1 MLLKRL
7 TGKVPIRPLTEY
19 MQHSTTHVTS
29 GTLEYPAVP
38 FQHYIDYYLSDPLI
52 MSAADYIEQAV
63 AGMGGYTT
71 ADFDPAK
78 ESIDEFNA
86 KINLD
91 ELHLKIAKWTT
102 LCGNFFLE
110 RVYDVYDV
118 EVLRDP
124 WTSAKVELI
133 VPAKGAAL
141 VDVRPLPLS
150 SIVSAARTSDGEIL
164 WYNRLYR
171 GQQSKLSSK
180 LVVHYKWNVVDE
192 RAFGTGWLTS
202 MLTEGVGFTVKG
214 KVRKREPFVKLKE
227 KLDDASMRLAIKA
240 IPRHVYVFPTMP
252 LDILKEAQSQLEK
265 LEPEQ
270 DFLTNSKE
278 FDVREVGVS
287 SRAVLE
293 FFWKH
298 ILDQFIMGTQTHH
311 VRLFTVPGFTE
322 ASAKVADSAMERKL
336 MAVRRFIKRITERE
350 IFDEYLRTHGIDPR
364 RANVR
369 WNWGLK
375 EEPKIE
381 IEHLI
386 RFAELL
392 TRGVQVV
399 RLDELREMLK
409 RLGFMLTESEEQ
421 GKEVAE

>member
-1 MLLKRL
+1 MFLRRL
-7 TGKVPIRPLTEY
+7 IERAYIRPIAEPVQSPTIH
-19 MQHSTTHVTS
+19 MTP
-29 GTLEYPAVP
+29 GMIEYPIIP
-38 FQHYIDYYLSDPLI
+38 FKQYIDYYLSDPLI

-71 ADFDPAK
+71 ADFDLAK
-78 ESIDEFNA
+78 DSIDEFNA

-91 ELHLKIAKWTT
+91 ELHLKIAKWAT

-110 RVYDVYDV
+110 RIYDAYDVDV
-118 EVLRDP
+118 LKDP
-124 WTSAKVELI
+124 WTSAKVELV
-133 VPAKGAAL
+133 VPAKDAAL

-150 SIVSAARTSDGEIL
+150 SIVSAVRASDGTIL
-164 WYNRLYR
+164 WYVRSQK
-171 GQQSKLSSK
+171 GQQIKTSSK
-180 LVVHYKWNVVDE
+180 LIVHYKWNVVDE
-192 RAFGTGWLTS
+192 QAFGIGWLTS

-214 KVRKREPFVKLKE
+214 KIRKREPFVKLKE

-240 IPRHVYVFPTMP
+240 IPRHVYVFPAMP
-252 LDILKEAQSQLEK
+252 LDVLKEAQSQLEK

-298 ILDQFIMGTQTHH
+298 VFDQFIMGTQTHH
-311 VRLFTVPGFTE
+311 VRLFTTPGFTE
-322 ASAKVADSAMERKL
+322 ASAKVADAAMERKL
-336 MAVRRFIKRITERE
+336 MAIRRFIKRVTERE
-350 IFDEYLRTHGIDPR
+350 IFDEFLRTHGIDPR
-364 RANVR
+364 QANVR

-375 EEPKIE
+375 EEPKIN

-386 RFAELL
+386 KFAELL
-392 TRGVQVV
+392 TQDVQVV

-409 RLGFMLTESEEQ
+409 RFGFMLTEGAEKEETR
-421 GKEVAE
+421 

>member
-1 MLLKRL
+1 MFLRRL
-7 TGKVPIRPLTEY
+7 MEKVSIRAIAESVQHPTTY
-19 MQHSTTHVTS
+19 MTS
-29 GTLEYPAVP
+29 GAIEYPIIP
-38 FQHYIDYYLSDPLI
+38 FQQYVDYYLSDPLI
-52 MSAADYIEQAV
+52 MSAADYIEQAI

-71 ADFDPAK
+71 ADVDVAK
-78 ESIDEFNA
+78 DSIDEFNA

-110 RVYDVYDV
+110 RIYDAYDID
-118 EVLRDP
+118 VLKDP
-124 WTSAKVELI
+124 WTSAKVEII
-133 VPAKGAAL
+133 VPAKGATL
-141 VDVRPLPLS
+141 VDIKPLPLS
-150 SIVSAARTSDGEIL
+150 SIVSAVRAPDGTVL
-164 WYNRLYR
+164 WYNRLYK
-171 GQQSKLSSK
+171 GQQTKLSSK
-180 LVVHYKWNVVDE
+180 LVIHYRWNVVDE

-202 MLTEGVGFTVKG
+202 MLTEGVGFMIRG
-214 KVRKREPFVKLKE
+214 KLRKREPFVRLKE

-252 LDILKEAQSQLEK
+252 LDVLKEAQSQLEK

-298 ILDQFIMGTQTHH
+298 IFDQFVIGTQTHH
-311 VRLFTVPGFTE
+311 VRLFTTPGFTE
-322 ASAKVADSAMERKL
+322 ASARVADAAMERKL
-336 MAVRRFIKRITERE
+336 MAIRRFIKRVTERE
-350 IFDEYLRTHGIDPR
+350 IFDEFLRTHGIDPR
-364 RANVR
+364 QANVR

-375 EEPKIE
+375 EEPRIE
-381 IEHLI
+381 VDHLI
-386 RFAELL
+386 KFAELL
-392 TRGVQVV
+392 ARGVPVV

-409 RLGFMLTESEEQ
+409 RLGFMLTEGTEV
-421 GKEVAE
+421 KE

>member
-1 MLLKRL
+1 MFLRRL
-7 TGKVPIRPLTEY
+7 TGKIHIRPITESVQNLTIY
-19 MQHSTTHVTS
+19 MTS
-29 GTLEYPAVP
+29 GIIEYPIVP
-38 FQHYIDYYLSDPLI
+38 FQQYVNYYLCDPLI

-71 ADFDPAK
+71 ADFDIAK
-78 ESIDEFNA
+78 DSIDEFNA

-110 RVYDVYDV
+110 RVYDAYDV
-118 EVLRDP
+118 EVLKDP
-124 WTSAKVELI
+124 WTSTKVDLI

-141 VDVRPLPLS
+141 VDMKPLPLS
-150 SIVSAARTSDGEIL
+150 SVVSAVRTLDGTVL
-164 WYNRLYR
+164 WYNRSYR
-171 GQQSKLSSK
+171 GQQTKLSPK

-192 RAFGTGWLTS
+192 HAFGTGWLTS

-240 IPRHVYVFPTMP
+240 IPRHVYVFPAMP
-252 LDILKEAQSQLEK
+252 LDVLKEAQSQLEK

-298 ILDQFIMGTQTHH
+298 IFDQFIMGTQTHH
-311 VRLFTVPGFTE
+311 VRLFTTPGFTE
-322 ASAKVADSAMERKL
+322 ASAKVADAAMERKL
-336 MAVRRFIKRITERE
+336 AAVRRFIKRITERE
-350 IFDEYLRTHGIDPR
+350 IFDEFLRTHGIDPKQ
-364 RANVR
+364 ANVR
-369 WNWGLK
+369 WNWGLR

-386 RFAELL
+386 KFAELL
-392 TRGVQVV
+392 THNMQVV
-399 RLDELREMLK
+399 RLDELRGMLK
-409 RLGFMLTESEEQ
+409 KFGFMLTEEPE
-421 GKEVAE
+421 KEMRK